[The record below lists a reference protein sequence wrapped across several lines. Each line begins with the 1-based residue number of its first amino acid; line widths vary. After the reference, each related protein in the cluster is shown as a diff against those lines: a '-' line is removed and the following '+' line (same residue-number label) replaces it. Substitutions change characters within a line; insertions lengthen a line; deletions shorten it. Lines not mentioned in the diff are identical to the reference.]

1 MKKLFSLIL
10 VIALCVLTLA
20 GCYRNDYAI
29 MLGVHTSQS
38 GASVT
43 HTIAAIVIDKDY
55 EIVSC
60 RIDAIE
66 VKAKFTNEGKIDD
79 KPTYQSKAEK
89 GDEYG
94 MLNSPWGGGSTLAE
108 WYEQAEAFEAYVVG
122 KTRNEVKDIAVENG
136 KATDVELTAGCTIA
150 VTDFM
155 AAIDKAFASNYMV
168 GLQTKEEISLGVA
181 VTADVTEKTGAVA
194 SYTADF
200 SAVAMVGGKIQ
211 AALIDSKEVTAKIT
225 DGQFGKIEDKGTKN
239 EQGDNYG
246 MVAYGGAKY
255 EWYEQAQALA
265 DAAIGKDASEVA
277 AIDVD
282 LVAGCTVYA
291 GGYKSVL
298 EKAAKNVR

>member
-55 EIVSC
+55 KIVSC

-66 VKAKFTNEGKIDD
+66 VKATLTDEGKIDD

-94 MLNSPWGGGSTLAE
+94 MLNSPWGGSTLAE

-168 GLQTKEEISLGVA
+168 GLKTNEEITLGVA
-181 VTADVTEKTGAVA
+181 VSADVKGKSDTVA

-211 AALIDSKEVTAKIT
+211 AAIIDSKEVTAKIS
-225 DGQFGKIEDKGTKN
+225 DGAFGKIEDKGTKN

-246 MVAYGGAKY
+246 MVAYGGAEY

-265 DAAIGKDASEVA
+265 DAAIGKEAAEVA
-277 AIDVD
+277 GINVD
-282 LVAGCTVYA
+282 LVAGCTMYA

>member
-55 EIVSC
+55 KIVSC

-66 VKAKFTNEGKIDD
+66 VKATLTEEGKIDD

-89 GDEYG
+89 GDKYNMVAYG
-94 MLNSPWGGGSTLAE
+94 GAKYE
-108 WYEQAEAFEAYVVG
+108 WYEQARAFEAYVVG

-155 AAIDKAFASNYMV
+155 AAIDKAFASDYMV
-168 GLQTKEEISLGVA
+168 GLQTNEEISLGVA

-225 DGQFGKIEDKGTKN
+225 NGQFGKIEDKGTKN
-239 EQGDNYG
+239 EQGDSYG
-246 MVAYGGAKY
+246 MVAYGGAEY

-277 AIDVD
+277 TIDVD
-282 LVAGCTVYA
+282 LVAGCTIYA